1 MAINKI
7 PEMVT
12 DAKVYE
18 EGADNMIGVAN
29 IDMPEFSNMTT
40 SIKGVGLAGEIDA
53 PVKGHFQSLEMKIN
67 WRTPHTTALLMSGG
81 KPVKLEIWANIQNMD
96 SGANEYDDDCLRIVA
111 HGRAKSY
118 ATGTLETGNTSDSS
132 NTIEL
137 HYIKVEYEGVPI
149 VEIDKYNYKCIV
161 DGVDL
166 LARVRRNI
174 GMR

>member
-81 KPVKLEIWANIQNMD
+81 KPVKLEIWANIQNTMTTACA
-96 SGANEYDDDCLRIVA
+96 SWRM
-111 HGRAKSY
+111 
-118 ATGTLETGNTSDSS
+118 
-132 NTIEL
+132 
-137 HYIKVEYEGVPI
+137 GVPNPMRQAHW
-149 VEIDKYNYKCIV
+149 KPATRRT
-161 DGVDL
+161 
-166 LARVRRNI
+166 ARIRLSCTTSRLSTRACRSSRLISTIISALSTAWTCWRGCVGI
-174 GMR
+174 SA